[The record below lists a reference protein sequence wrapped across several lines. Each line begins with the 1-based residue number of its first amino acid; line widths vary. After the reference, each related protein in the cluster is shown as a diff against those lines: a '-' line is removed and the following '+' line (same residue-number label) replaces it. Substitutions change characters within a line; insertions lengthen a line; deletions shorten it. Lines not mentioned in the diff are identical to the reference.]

1 MNFKRSSGILL
12 HPSCLPGPYGIGDL
26 GPEAYRWIDFLAETG
41 IGLWEILP
49 LGPTG
54 YGNSPYQCFSAFAGN
69 PYLISPDFLMR
80 DGLLNLSEI
89 EFHPQFSMKKVE
101 FNKVKKWKDELFITA
116 YTHFINKKNPQL
128 KSDFQIFVLSNSDW
142 LNEYSLFMAIKKIQN
157 DHPWNQWSD
166 GLRIHDRKT
175 LNKFMKENSRIIE
188 QKKFEQFVL
197 SRQWEALINYT
208 HSKQIKII
216 GDLPIFISYDSADV
230 WTNPKLFKL
239 TNNLESQVIAGVPPD
254 YFSPTGQ
261 LWGNPL
267 YRWEIH
273 KRTQYN
279 WWIKR
284 FQHSLKMADIIRL
297 DHFRGFAGFW
307 EVPSSSPT
315 AEGGYWVKGPGI
327 PFFNEIQKTLG
338 SLPFIAEDL
347 GLISEDVVELR
358 DHFKLPGMKILQFA
372 FNKDSLNQYL
382 PHNFPVDCVVFT
394 GTHDNETNK
403 GWFIAL
409 PKKEREFCLQYL
421 NSNGEHIA
429 WDMIRVAWSSVA
441 VFALAP
447 MQDFL
452 ELGSEARMNYPGHVG
467 GNWTWRISKNSLKSA
482 LIKKIKKINQLYD
495 RNNIPLEE
503 KVELPKINY
512 LNS

>member
-1 MNFKRSSGILL
+1 
-12 HPSCLPGPYGIGDL
+12 
-26 GPEAYRWIDFLAETG
+26 
-41 IGLWEILP
+41 
-49 LGPTG
+49 
-54 YGNSPYQCFSAFAGN
+54 
-69 PYLISPDFLMR
+69 
-80 DGLLNLSEI
+80 
-89 EFHPQFSMKKVE
+89 
-101 FNKVKKWKDELFITA
+101 
-116 YTHFINKKNPQL
+116 
-128 KSDFQIFVLSNSDW
+128 
-142 LNEYSLFMAIKKIQN
+142 
-157 DHPWNQWSD
+157 
-166 GLRIHDRKT
+166 
-175 LNKFMKENSRIIE
+175 MKENSRIIE

-197 SRQWEALINYT
+197 SRQWETLKNYT
-208 HSKQIKII
+208 HSKHIKII
-216 GDLPIFISYDSADV
+216 GDLPIFVSYDSADV

-239 TNNLESQVIAGVPPD
+239 TNNLASQVIAGVPPD

-267 YRWEIH
+267 YRWEVH
-273 KRTQYN
+273 KRTQYK

-394 GTHDNETNK
+394 GTHDNETIK

-467 GNWTWRISKNSLKSA
+467 GNWTWRISKKSLKSA

-495 RNNIPLEE
+495 RNNVPLEE